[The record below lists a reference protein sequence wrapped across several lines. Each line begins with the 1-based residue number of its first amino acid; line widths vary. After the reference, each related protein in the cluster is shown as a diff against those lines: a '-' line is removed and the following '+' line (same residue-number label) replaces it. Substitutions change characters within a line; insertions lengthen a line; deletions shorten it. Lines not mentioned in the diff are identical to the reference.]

1 MEKII
6 VELEAKTNKAL
17 KGIDEVAK
25 SVEDLNK
32 EVVSSNKA
40 TEKSLKGVESA
51 SKDAAGGIKAIGTT
65 LKAIGIGLIISALG
79 TLKEM
84 FSQNQKAVD
93 LFNTVFET
101 ASIVVGE
108 VVSAFT
114 NIYDALTQS
123 TDQFDAFGKVVKGA
137 LDYVFAPLKLTFY
150 AIKLAL
156 QAAQLAWEESFFGD
170 GDPTR
175 IKELNA
181 NIQETK
187 NSMKEVAVAAIDGV
201 KAVVNNIGEAISEVG
216 AAGSTVIEELGKVSV
231 TAAYDTAKANVE
243 LQKSAELAAARQG
256 LIFET
261 FDRQAEKLRQI
272 RDDETKSI
280 AERKKAND
288 ELLVKISD
296 AEKGMLAQAKMQLAV
311 ANADLKRDKNNVE
324 SQVAKIEAEKELAAV
339 RAQIE
344 GIRSEQMSNANAL
357 NKEEL
362 ELTNAKIES
371 ESKLSIEKKRFN
383 AEQIKDELLKLEKLK
398 EIDKEEKD
406 IETLRLQAIVDN
418 ANAGTQAKIDAE
430 IALKEFEEQSR
441 QTEIERKAEIDAA
454 QKEKDIKNYDA
465 LVENY
470 KKGLALDKQKIK
482 DKEMV
487 VDAISQFA
495 DAESGIGK
503 ALLIVKQGLALQ
515 ETIMDLK
522 RITFKGVEAIGS
534 AGVSTAQNVAESSKI
549 GFPQNLITIAS
560 AIAQGVG
567 IVKSVKKAVSK
578 TKAKS
583 GGAGASVPSI
593 STPSMPSLPP
603 AFNVVGASDT
613 SQLADAIGSQSQE
626 PTRAYVVSADV
637 TTSQEMDRNTIEG
650 ASI

>member
-1 MEKII
+1 MEKIV
-6 VELEAKTNKAL
+6 VELQAKTDKAL
-17 KGIDEVAK
+17 KGIDSVAK

-40 TEKSLKGVESA
+40 TEKSLKGVQGA
-51 SKDAAGGIKAIGTT
+51 SKSAAKGIKAVGGT
-65 LKAIGIGLIISALG
+65 LKAIGIGLVIAALSS
-79 TLKEM
+79 LKDL

-101 ASIVVGE
+101 AAIVVGE
-108 VVSAFT
+108 VVNAFS

-123 TDQFDAFGKVVKGA
+123 TDQFDALGKVMSGI
-137 LDYVFAPLKLTFY
+137 LTFV
-150 AIKLAL
+150 LAPFKMAFYGIQL
-156 QAAQLAWEESFFGD
+156 GMQAAQLAWEESFFGD
-170 GDPTR
+170 GDPKE
-175 IKELNA
+175 IKRLNA
-181 NIQETK
+181 AISETK
-187 NSMKEVAVAAIDGV
+187 DNMKEVADEAIGAAVTIYD
-201 KAVVNNIGEAISEVG
+201 NFGEAVSEVG
-216 AAGSTVIEELGKVSV
+216 KAGSTVIEELGKVSV

-280 AERKKAND
+280 QERKKAND
-288 ELLVKISD
+288 ELLVKIAD

-311 ANADLKRDKNNVE
+311 ANADLKKDKDNVE
-324 SQVAKIEAEKELAAV
+324 SQVAQIEAKKELAAIE
-339 RAQIE
+339 AQIE
-344 GIRSEQMSNANAL
+344 GIRSEQKSNGLAL
-357 NKEEL
+357 DKESI

-383 AEQIKDELLKLEKLK
+383 AEQIEDELLKLEKLK

-441 QTEIERKAEIDAA
+441 QTEIERKAEFDAA

-522 RITFKGVEAIGS
+522 RITFKGIEAVGS
-534 AGVSTAQNVAESSKI
+534 AGVATAQNVAESSKI

-578 TKAKS
+578 TKAQA

-603 AFNVVGASDT
+603 AFNVVGASET
-613 SQLADAIGSQSQE
+613 SQLADSIGSQSQE